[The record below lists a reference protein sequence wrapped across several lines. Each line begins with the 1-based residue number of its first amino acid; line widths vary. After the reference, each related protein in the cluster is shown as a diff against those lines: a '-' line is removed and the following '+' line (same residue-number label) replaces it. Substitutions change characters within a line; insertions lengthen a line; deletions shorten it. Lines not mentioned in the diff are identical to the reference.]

1 MQDLEETYSNITLVQ
16 DETIWQEFIYK
27 SSLLEEPADALDC
40 SFICRN
46 VEKSNGCDLF
56 VMEVGKKRTISHD
69 RDLIGNDGRSRSD
82 IPNSDI
88 IHVKYI
94 SISFFRIKY
103 VMWEN
108 LAI

>member
-46 VEKSNGCDLF
+46 VEKSNYCDLF
-56 VMEVGKKRTISHD
+56 VMEVGKKR
-69 RDLIGNDGRSRSD
+69 
-82 IPNSDI
+82 
-88 IHVKYI
+88 
-94 SISFFRIKY
+94 FFLEKFFSVFLNIRNK
-103 VMWEN
+103 
-108 LAI
+108 